1 MNNTNSAVAEMLRN
15 SNNIVDLFSGSK
27 GVSIK
32 SLKVYDPLL
41 PDFHLINPASSIKVP
56 TTLVLDYNGVFE
68 LEMELDFSSDDALS
82 SMDITEAI
90 ETVKNSN
97 FNCTFDCKDEWEF
110 DDGLHAQVRT
120 KHEVIADWLIKK
132 DSDNEVV
139 FIEKDD
145 CHYVDLILHSA
156 GQVLFNISTQA
167 SLSRYSSGY
176 VHTELGKQILA
187 AMREAA
193 VARLEEAVAKVA

>member
-1 MNNTNSAVAEMLRN
+1 MNNTNPAVEEISRN
-15 SNNIVDLFSGSK
+15 SKNIVDLFSGSE
-27 GVSIK
+27 GVTIK
-32 SLKVYDPLL
+32 SLKAYDPSL
-41 PDFHLINPASSIKVP
+41 PDFNLINPASSIKVP
-56 TTLVLDYNGVFE
+56 TTLVLDYNGLYE
-68 LEMELDFSSDDALS
+68 LEMELDFSSDDTLS
-82 SMDITEAI
+82 STDVNEAI

-97 FNCTFDCKDEWEF
+97 FNCIFDCKDEWEF

>member
-15 SNNIVDLFSGSK
+15 SNNIVDLFSGSE

-32 SLKVYDPLL
+32 SLNVYDPVLSEL
-41 PDFHLINPASSIKVP
+41 NLINPASRMKVS
-56 TTLVLDYNGVFE
+56 TDLVLEYNGLFE
-68 LEMELDFSSDDALS
+68 VEIELDFYSDDALS

-167 SLSRYSSGY
+167 SLSRYSRGY

-187 AMREAA
+187 AMREAD

>member
-41 PDFHLINPASSIKVP
+41 PDFNLINPASSIKVP

-193 VARLEEAVAKVA
+193 VAKLEDRAVEA